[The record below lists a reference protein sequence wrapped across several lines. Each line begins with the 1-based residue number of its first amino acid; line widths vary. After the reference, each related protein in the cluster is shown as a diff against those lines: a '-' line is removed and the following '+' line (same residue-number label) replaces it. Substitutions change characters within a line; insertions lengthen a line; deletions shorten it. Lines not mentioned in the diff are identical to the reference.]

1 MHLQANIYL
10 LYTTTTMMTI
20 TQWQRHKSKDIY
32 AIERLYRD
40 SVARFSVPIKTR
52 YHLKTSW
59 TSFADDFRSQ
69 SSKFSW
75 PRRRGLR
82 RHGTSYCSLRINT
95 LISPDLFFKVRES
108 RQKCTVL
115 LLVSAKSLSSAK
127 STITGTCNFRIVY
140 KIYFF
145 SHHWFLFQ
153 VKNVPRRKRV
163 RCNTIF
169 ANIPVYKGPS

>member
-1 MHLQANIYL
+1 MFSYYHTVPVLRVGWLHLEGVMHLQANIYL

-115 LLVSAKSLSSAK
+115 LLVSAKSLS
-127 STITGTCNFRIVY
+127 
-140 KIYFF
+140 
-145 SHHWFLFQ
+145 W
-153 VKNVPRRKRV
+153 RRKPTMRPPSQ
-163 RCNTIF
+163 RLRGHAIF
-169 ANIPVYKGPS
+169 A